1 MNLTWKTKDNILIVH
16 MDGDIDHHSCEALRT
31 EIDAALERMRCKH
44 ILFCFDHVAFMD
56 SSGIGVLIGRY
67 KLVQRFGGR
76 IAVCCAGERIRE
88 IFRLSA
94 LDQLFP
100 SFAREDEAVF
110 YLKGSGKK

>member
-94 LDQLFP
+94 LDQLIP

-110 YLKGSGKK
+110 YLEGSGKK